1 MLCILMQGKNYCS
14 FGFWLWFMVCMRMCV
29 DVCMCVFECVCGSC
43 ISQAP
48 LMPLMCSLLSVGSQ
62 AAATCA
68 ISCDSDK
75 DVLSFGEGKLYF

>member
-1 MLCILMQGKNYCS
+1 
-14 FGFWLWFMVCMRMCV
+14 MVCMCMCV

-48 LMPLMCSLLSVGSQ
+48 LMPLMCGLPNVCGITGSCH
-62 AAATCA
+62 CA

-75 DVLSFGEGKLYF
+75 DVLSFGEGKLYFSSCVGVLGWQ